1 MLLLQFLKKYLM
13 KNKLLSIKFVLII
26 TLLILLNIVF
36 LFYLKY
42 TSHHL
47 SASEFSIK
55 NIGNMINLILT
66 LGSIVGLFGLML
78 KKASTNSTFLWIL
91 IGLMYLFLFSILIIN
106 SMDIPSREYYLYSL
120 SFTQVLIISAFGLF
134 QFTQVFL
141 MIMIWQN
148 IFKIEKLIYLRA
160 FVNTI
165 FVLAGIFVFTIIFI
179 NTNLSYTKASE
190 IKNSKN
196 NVAVV
201 LGAAVWSNNKPSPSL
216 ASRVDKAAE
225 LYNQGIVQ
233 KIQLTG
239 GNAPGELSE
248 AEVSLNYILKKNV
261 KRKDILIEKSTT
273 STIEQVRFI
282 KYKLL
287 SEKQMNDV
295 IIVSDIYHIHRV
307 KEICKFYNLKAKVT
321 SSKLNFKTDKIVFYQ
336 LKECMALLL
345 FWLFAL

>member
-1 MLLLQFLKKYLM
+1 M

-26 TLLILLNIVF
+26 TSLLLLNIIF

-42 TSHHL
+42 SSHYL
-47 SASEFSIK
+47 SASEFSIR
-55 NIGNMINLILT
+55 NIGNIINIIFT
-66 LGSIVGLFGLML
+66 FTAIIGLFGLML
-78 KKASTNSTFLWIL
+78 KKASINSTMLL
-91 IGLMYLFLFSILIIN
+91 ITVGLMYLFLLSILIIN
-106 SMDIPSREYYLYSL
+106 SMNIPSREYYLYSL

-141 MIMIWQN
+141 MILIWQN
-148 IFKIEKLIYLRA
+148 IFKVEKLAYLRA
-160 FVNTI
+160 FVNMI

-179 NTNLSYTKASE
+179 NTNLAYTNDSKM
-190 IKNSKN
+190 KNSKL

-225 LYNQGIVQ
+225 LYHQGIVQ

-248 AEVSLNYILKKNV
+248 AEVSLNYILRKNV

-287 SEKQMNDV
+287 NEKQMIDV

-307 KEICKFYNLKAKVT
+307 KEICKFYNLKAEVA
-321 SSKLNFKTDKIVFYQ
+321 SSKLNLKTDKIIFYQ
-336 LKECMALLL
+336 LRECMALLL